1 VNSDGLGRAADG
13 FTRLPLVGRERAGGE
28 RYAVDEH
35 VKALYSLDAVGGMVQ
50 VPSVLPNSLLVAY
63 RAVVEELVEEAG
75 RHPRPSDLSAVE
87 GLVACRLGQPEIAA
101 VLSYLDEG
109 ADAAAARLVR
119 ELRNYQPN
127 ALSSAGNLPTFIRI
141 LLLSQIDSVWWSG
154 TPAFRSD
161 ADVLRSTELVDL
173 TSLRSAR
180 LLEFQYRA
188 QPAGLPGRAR
198 DWAQHKLLPALRPR
212 VAGLRF
218 TRSRPV
224 VVAVVN
230 QIARE
235 FAAALPPRTPRLW
248 VTSMVRSVEH
258 QYRLRSLGYSAVLPS
273 SHCAGYAC
281 DLEIHWFRQFDP
293 DNLLTRLLFERQEA
307 GQLNVI
313 DEGQAWHL
321 CVNPFACDELQA
333 AFDGQLSLR

>member
-1 VNSDGLGRAADG
+1 
-13 FTRLPLVGRERAGGE
+13 
-28 RYAVDEH
+28 VDEH
-35 VKALYSLDAVGGMVQ
+35 AKALYSLDGSGDMDQ
-50 VPSVLPNSLLVAY
+50 VPSVLSNSILSGY
-63 RAVVEELVEEAG
+63 RGAVEELVEDVSG
-75 RHPRPSDLSAVE
+75 YLRPADLPAVE
-87 GLVACRLGQPEIAA
+87 SLVASRLEQPEITA
-101 VLSYLDEG
+101 VLARLEGG
-109 ADAAAARLVR
+109 ADAAADRLVR
-119 ELRNYQPN
+119 ELRGYRPN
-127 ALSSAGNLPTFIRI
+127 ARSSASDLPTFIRI
-141 LLLSQIDSVWWSG
+141 LLLSQIDSVWWSRT
-154 TPAFRSD
+154 TPFISD
-161 ADVLRSTELVDL
+161 ADVLNSAELVDL
-173 TSLRSAR
+173 SPLRSAR
-180 LLEFQYRA
+180 MLEFQYRG

-258 QYRLRSLGYSAVLPS
+258 QHRLRSLGYSAVLPS

-281 DLEIHWFRQFDP
+281 DIEINWFRRFDP
-293 DNLLTRLLFERQEA
+293 DNFLARILLERQAA

-321 CVNPFACDELQA
+321 CVNPFACNELQA
-333 AFDGQLSLR
+333 DYEGQLRQR